1 MTDPNGPATEL
12 GTIYV
17 VGQRRAPGGSFPQR
31 GGGGGGGG
39 SGEDG
44 IHQNQVSQDEPP
56 PPYVQDPCADP
67 SLAREWN
74 TDAAAAEAKAKFL
87 AKAAELGD
95 EELYQREFHAFLY
108 RDSNGRVQVGGV
120 TAGNRVGSTEPSTV
134 GADWTGITPDNII
147 GEIHNHPGGS
157 VAPGGDWERFDGIT
171 SWITQF
177 AGSQRASEYRH
188 YIIASDTIRVYDATS
203 PRNDDPGPEVNPQG
217 QPCP

>member
-120 TAGNRVGSTEPSTV
+120 TAGNRVGSTNHLQW
-134 GADWTGITPDNII
+134 AQTGPASLRTT
-147 GEIHNHPGGS
+147 S
-157 VAPGGDWERFDGIT
+157 SARFT
-171 SWITQF
+171 ITQ
-177 AGSQRASEYRH
+177 AGALR
-188 YIIASDTIRVYDATS
+188 RVVTG
-203 PRNDDPGPEVNPQG
+203 NGLTE
-217 QPCP
+217 